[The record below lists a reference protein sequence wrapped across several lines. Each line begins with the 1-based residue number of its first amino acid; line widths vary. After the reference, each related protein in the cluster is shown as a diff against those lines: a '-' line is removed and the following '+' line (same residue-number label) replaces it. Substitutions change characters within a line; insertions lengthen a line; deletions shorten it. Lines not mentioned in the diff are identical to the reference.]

1 MVKFEVPVWL
11 LRLVE
16 LRLRTANSTTSACCF
31 MFKKNRR
38 QYSRIKL
45 LVKDLGC
52 PPINTAIELSLCVF
66 VLRLLYVWRHSDGSK
81 SWSRQLHSG
90 ILSQKQILT
99 SSSLHTNLARQSALH
114 QAEARIPL
122 ATLFSSIFG
131 GIQGGVTCQLKFC
144 TICSCPPEIILFVVV
159 ANCLPH

>member
-1 MVKFEVPVWL
+1 
-11 LRLVE
+11 LVE

-90 ILSQKQILT
+90 ILARAKHLLRCYNNVATGSYRHLSAIGIL
-99 SSSLHTNLARQSALH
+99 L
-114 QAEARIPL
+114 
-122 ATLFSSIFG
+122 
-131 GIQGGVTCQLKFC
+131 
-144 TICSCPPEIILFVVV
+144 
-159 ANCLPH
+159 